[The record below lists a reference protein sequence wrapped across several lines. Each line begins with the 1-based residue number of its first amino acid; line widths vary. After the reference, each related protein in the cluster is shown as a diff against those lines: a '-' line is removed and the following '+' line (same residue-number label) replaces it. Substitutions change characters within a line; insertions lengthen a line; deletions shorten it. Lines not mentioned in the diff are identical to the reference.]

1 MHIKV
6 GRKRDHQRLSYR
18 VIPLQE
24 SLEARYLLSAA
35 GLFEIGELNSGIGVR
50 DGVLGSGYLM
60 YSDESVHERFV
71 ANPPI
76 SSNDDHLIA
85 VRHESG
91 IWQYNDNSEWIE
103 FTPQIHDRLLAEVDF
118 TNDLVS
124 SLAGQLNTIDGIET
138 GFVESDLEFY
148 PNVWRGTFNRGEFS
162 ITGTFFTVTSS
173 ADPNDQINEASLVP
187 LGTTTS
193 DVISSSLDVDLK
205 RITVPPNQTV
215 DVSISTGDPAF
226 HPTLRLFDADGNE
239 LAKSETIPEA
249 NRIRLNAGTLAN
261 VFVDSLGQ
269 GEVEIDLESRK
280 IDSLNHFFVDDS
292 AGTGGDGTSS
302 SPFSDLGDTIRHVNA
317 MNYPDAV
324 IHVAAG
330 TYDWG
335 TIQPRFDMM
344 LIGQGTGATVIQG
357 DPTSPAIR
365 SRRPDVSLYFD
376 GISIYGGSSA
386 LDARNG
392 NRLTIVESELAFASS
407 GDGAQIFDFS
417 SVVVKDVFLHDNH
430 LDGISYHNALGAPME
445 VLELDVHSDDNG
457 KNDSWT
463 SQGST
468 THNTV
473 DIVRVG
479 GRYSG
484 NQTNIGDVSSG
495 TSWNVDIET
504 SNAQHEKNYNFYLS
518 GDGTGWFISGE
529 YNVGGVIRVQQNA
542 TGIHSDFMDL
552 SNQQIE
558 LRHGGSFVGPDNS
571 QLVPFNRPRALAEIT
586 HELTDSGDF
595 FIGVS
600 ANGNQAYNAITG
612 NGDIAGD
619 SSGSYALTVDS
630 SIQITTVLLGPL
642 RRGIQVP
649 DNATGTGYLMYTAE
663 SAHTRFANV
672 DPNNSDH
679 VVAVRFRNGQWEI
692 AGVSS
697 WQIFVPRQTDRLIGF
712 VDFDL
717 DTVNGLSGQSGNIN
731 GIMQG
736 YFESDLVFFAD
747 LWNGSFNNGEF
758 SVTGSFFSFINP

>member
-1 MHIKV
+1 MRKKASC
-6 GRKRDHQRLSYR
+6 KRDYQKSSRR
-18 VIPLQE
+18 VILRQE
-24 SLEARYLLSAA
+24 NLESRFLLSTV
-35 GLFEIGELNSGIGVR
+35 GLFQIGELNSGIGVR

-60 YSDESVHERFV
+60 YSDESVHERFA

-91 IWQYNDNSEWIE
+91 SWQYNDNSEWVD
-103 FTPQIHDRLLAEVDF
+103 FTPQVNDRLLAEVDF

-124 SLAGQLNTIDGIET
+124 SLAGEIGTIDGIET
-138 GFVESDLEFY
+138 GFVESDLEFH

-162 ITGTFFTVTSS
+162 ITGTYFTVTSS
-173 ADPNDQINEASLVP
+173 ADPNDQISEASLVP
-187 LGTTTS
+187 LGATTN

-205 RITVPPNQTV
+205 RITVPPNQTI
-215 DVSISTGDPAF
+215 DISISSDDPAF
-226 HPTLRLFDADGNE
+226 HPTLRLFDANGNE
-239 LAKSETIPEA
+239 LARSETSPEV
-249 NRIRLNAGTLAN
+249 NRTILNAGTLAN
-261 VFVDSLGQ
+261 VFVDSMGQ
-269 GEVEIDLESRK
+269 GEVEIDLTSRRIES
-280 IDSLNHFFVDDS
+280 SNHFFVEAS
-292 AGTGGDGTSS
+292 AGNAGDGTSS
-302 SPFSDLGDTIRHVNA
+302 SPFSDLGGTIRHVNA

-324 IHVAAG
+324 IHVANG
-330 TYDWG
+330 TYSWG

-344 LIGQGTGATVIQG
+344 LLGQGVGSTVIQG
-357 DPTSPAIR
+357 DPSSPAIR
-365 SRRPDVSLYFD
+365 SRRPDVSLFFE
-376 GISIYGGSSA
+376 GVSVLGGSSA

-392 NRLTIVESELAFASS
+392 NRLTIVDSELAFANS

-417 SVVVKDVFLHDNH
+417 SVVVKNVSLYDNH

-445 VLELDVHSDDNG
+445 VLEIDVQSYDNG

-479 GRYSG
+479 GRYFG

-504 SNAQHEKNYNFYLS
+504 SNARHEKDYNFYLS
-518 GDGTGWFISGE
+518 GGGTAWFISGE
-529 YNVGGVIRVQQNA
+529 YDVDGVIRIQQNA
-542 TGIHSDFMDL
+542 NGIHSDLMDL

-558 LRHGGSFVGPDNS
+558 LRDGGSFVGPDNS
-571 QLVPFNRPRALAEIT
+571 QLVPFNSPRAFAEIT
-586 HELTDSGDF
+586 HELPDAGEF

-600 ANGNQAYNAITG
+600 ANGNQAYNGITG

-619 SSGSYALTVDS
+619 SSGSYSLTVDS
-630 SIQITTVLLGPL
+630 SLQITTVLIGSL

-649 DNATGTGYLMYTAE
+649 DNATGTGYLMYSAE
-663 SAHTRFANV
+663 SAHGRFTNV

-679 VVAVRFRNGQWEI
+679 VVAVRYRNGQWEI

-697 WQIFVPRQTDRLIGF
+697 WQVFIPRGTDRLIAS
-712 VDFDL
+712 VDFDV
-717 DTVNGLSGQSGNIN
+717 DTVNGLLGQFGNIN

-736 YFESDLVFFAD
+736 YFESDLAFFAD

-758 SVTGSFFSFINP
+758 SVTGSFFSFIS